1 MKTIIIGA
9 KGGVGSTSFALLLA
23 KTIQKSIYVSL
34 NFGRKDASASLDLP
48 SPIYDLY
55 DACNRGA
62 LLEDC
67 ILKGE
72 GVHLLEGPLLKKRED
87 LDLEGLK
94 KVLDQLEETYD
105 HIFLD
110 LGPSWKDLEDL
121 LEPEEVY
128 FLSSPD
134 RAGLYAMDQ
143 VKLNNRL
150 WGQGAT
156 FVFTCVKDPKKLL
169 EKIDQEGL
177 SLDPVKTLPRLD
189 GPEEGQAFFY
199 PQDFAK
205 IYTDQ
210 ACMDPGVQKKSLWNR
225 LLRG

>member
-1 MKTIIIGA
+1 MGT
-9 KGGVGSTSFALLLA
+9 TSFALVLA
-23 KTIQKSIYVSL
+23 KTTPKSIYVSL
-34 NFGRKDASASLDLP
+34 NFGRKDASISLDLP

-67 ILKGE
+67 ILEGE

-110 LGPSWKDLEDL
+110 LGPSWKDLESL
-121 LEPEEVY
+121 IQVEEVY
-128 FLSSPD
+128 FVSSGD

-143 VKLNNRL
+143 AKLNNRL

-156 FVFTCVKDPKKLL
+156 FVFTGVEDPKKLL
-169 EKIDQEGL
+169 EAIDQVGL
-177 SLDPVKTLPRLD
+177 SFDPVKSLPRLD

-199 PQDFAK
+199 PQDFAR
-205 IYTDQ
+205 IYTDP
-210 ACMDPGVQKKSLWNR
+210 ACMDLGVRKKTFWNR